1 MLNIFSCIIMLM
13 WESVD
18 MLNQAIAKQEISG
31 SITRNWTEQ
40 AIECYKLNGN
50 CAECSIRKAHY
61 SFDCQMPKVVEILK
75 LMNGAPQ
82 G

>member
-1 MLNIFSCIIMLM
+1 
-13 WESVD
+13 
-18 MLNQAIAKQEISG
+18 MLNQAIVKSQPEISG
-31 SITRNWTEQ
+31 SITKNWTEQ

-75 LMNGAPQ
+75 LMNGAPNID
-82 G
+82 